1 MPFYEK
7 VLADLIHDLRQP
19 LSNIETS
26 AYCLDLSID
35 PQNVRAQKYLHLIQ
49 QQVEQAVSMLSAA
62 SAELTHPRSECA
74 GSIEAVAPY
83 ELASAAAAR

>member
-1 MPFYEK
+1 MPAYEK

-35 PQNVRAQKYLHLIQ
+35 PQNVRAILFNQK
-49 QQVEQAVSMLSAA
+49 
-62 SAELTHPRSECA
+62 
-74 GSIEAVAPY
+74 
-83 ELASAAAAR
+83 AR